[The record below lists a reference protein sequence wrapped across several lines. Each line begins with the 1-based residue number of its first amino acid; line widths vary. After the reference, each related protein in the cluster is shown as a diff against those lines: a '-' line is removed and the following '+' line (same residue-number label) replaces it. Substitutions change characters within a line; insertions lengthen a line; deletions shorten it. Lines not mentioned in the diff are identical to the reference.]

1 MRRRHG
7 TIRGVRYSHHRMG
20 WGEIIGWALV
30 VIVGTTMLATFVIG
44 STYIAACDVHGI
56 NMCH

>member
-1 MRRRHG
+1 
-7 TIRGVRYSHHRMG
+7 MG